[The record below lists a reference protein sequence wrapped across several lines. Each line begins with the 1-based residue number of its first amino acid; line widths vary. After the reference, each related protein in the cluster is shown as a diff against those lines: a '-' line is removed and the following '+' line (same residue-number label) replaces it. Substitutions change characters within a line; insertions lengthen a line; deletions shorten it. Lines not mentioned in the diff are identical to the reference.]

1 MSRDPGTPPAAE
13 RHQRPDSF
21 HGAEGPRA
29 LQKAINRT
37 QSARDSEGKNEPWA
51 AIFERV
57 ENQHRGNS
65 KESES
70 GERVQCSPLNGNAIV
85 KQSSRSQRGIG
96 YVSEYSSRLKLSTA
110 NYYARLSMNI
120 VLGVERLPFLQGRAP
135 RWKSGGPSPRD
146 GSVLRR
152 RSELPSRD
160 RAPALIGLSSAQPAL
175 SFPDRHVI
183 VTDRTQFGK
192 RLMRRVRWVSA

>member
-1 MSRDPGTPPAAE
+1 MQPLEWQRDCKAKFT
-13 RHQRPDSF
+13 
-21 HGAEGPRA
+21 HGAA
-29 LQKAINRT
+29 TLVT
-37 QSARDSEGKNEPWA
+37 
-51 AIFERV
+51 
-57 ENQHRGNS
+57 
-65 KESES
+65 
-70 GERVQCSPLNGNAIV
+70 
-85 KQSSRSQRGIG
+85 SQNIRPKL
-96 YVSEYSSRLKLSTA
+96 ELSTA
-110 NYYARLSMNI
+110 NYYARLSMNV

-183 VTDRTQFGK
+183 V
-192 RLMRRVRWVSA
+192 